1 MSKKLGEPY
10 RLSKLH
16 RIPYNLMVGQ
26 ELVSTLLN
34 RKDVNGNLMAVIAAY
49 NCGTRNLKRWNERA
63 DFKNDPLFFMEA
75 IPSRETRGFVK
86 KVLANYWIYRSL
98 FGKSLESVDEVLAG
112 EYPTYRP

>member
-1 MSKKLGEPY
+1 M
-10 RLSKLH
+10 
-16 RIPYNLMVGQ
+16 
-26 ELVSTLLN
+26 
-34 RKDVNGNLMAVIAAY
+34 
-49 NCGTRNLKRWNERA
+49 KRWNERA